1 MLWTQSPGGLGDGG
15 LYCFSSLL
23 VPVSCLHSVLTLT
36 YARVCALLAQTLEHS
51 PLCLR
56 SPGFQKH
63 PQLCVAKL
71 TVAFRV
77 RGEAGGA
84 VPSIMEDE
92 ADLSCRP
99 SVLVR
104 LLRPSHQGLLE
115 GLHCSL
121 GFSPVAMLSF
131 FPFSPRLHF
140 PSQTAETQIL
150 LPLLQNN
157 FGRLGLSPRPS

>member
-1 MLWTQSPGGLGDGG
+1 M
-15 LYCFSSLL
+15 YCFSSLL

-36 YARVCALLAQTLEHS
+36 YARVCALLPQTLEHS

-56 SPGFQKH
+56 SPELQKH

-77 RGEAGGA
+77 RGEGGGA

-99 SVLVR
+99 LCAREASAPQPPGPSGGTA
-104 LLRPSHQGLLE
+104 LLPGVQPCGHALLLPIFTTPSLPLTN
-115 GLHCSL
+115 S
-121 GFSPVAMLSF
+121 
-131 FPFSPRLHF
+131 
-140 PSQTAETQIL
+140 AETQIL
-150 LPLLQNN
+150 LLLLQNN
-157 FGRLGLSPRPS
+157 FGHLGLSPRPS